1 MAKEDEQNE
10 IEETVQE
17 AKGDAPVEETPVEET
32 PVEEAP
38 VEEKPKETPKEKPK
52 AAKKERKTAS
62 KGEKKS
68 SGKPKEEEDDIKHLV
83 RISGTDLQGKRS
95 VLFAMTGIKGIN
107 RRVARILVLHS
118 GVDPKATIG
127 YLDDAEIE
135 KLQLSVDSITNIIPT
150 WMMNKQ
156 NELLSG
162 DNKHVIGNDIY
173 MSLTEDLNTMKK
185 TRSYKGLRHDRGLRV
200 RGQRTRSTGRK
211 GSTVGVSRAS
221 LRK

>member
-1 MAKEDEQNE
+1 MAKEDEDKK

-17 AKGDAPVEETPVEET
+17 VKTEVPV
-32 PVEEAP
+32 
-38 VEEKPKETPKEKPK
+38 KKETPKEKPK
-52 AAKKERKTAS
+52 AAKKERKTAP

-68 SGKPKEEEDDIKHLV
+68 SGKAKAEEDEIKHLV

-107 RRVARILVLHS
+107 RRIAKILVLNS

-127 YLDDAEIE
+127 YLDDAQIE
-135 KLQLSVDSITNIIPT
+135 KLQLSVDSIANIIPT

-156 NELLSG
+156 SELLSG

-185 TRSYKGLRHDRGLRV
+185 TRSYRGLRHDRGLRV

>member
-1 MAKEDEQNE
+1 
-10 IEETVQE
+10 
-17 AKGDAPVEETPVEET
+17 
-32 PVEEAP
+32 
-38 VEEKPKETPKEKPK
+38 
-52 AAKKERKTAS
+52 
-62 KGEKKS
+62 
-68 SGKPKEEEDDIKHLV
+68 
-83 RISGTDLQGKRS
+83 
-95 VLFAMTGIKGIN
+95 
-107 RRVARILVLHS
+107 
-118 GVDPKATIG
+118 
-127 YLDDAEIE
+127 
-135 KLQLSVDSITNIIPT
+135 
-150 WMMNKQ
+150 MMNKQ

>member
-1 MAKEDEQNE
+1 MAKEDEDKK

-17 AKGDAPVEETPVEET
+17 VKT
-32 PVEEAP
+32 EAP
-38 VEEKPKETPKEKPK
+38 VKKETPKEKPK
-52 AAKKERKTAS
+52 AAKKERKTAP

-68 SGKPKEEEDDIKHLV
+68 SGKAKDEEDEIKHLV

-107 RRVARILVLHS
+107 RRIAKILVLNS

-127 YLDDAEIE
+127 YLDDAQIE
-135 KLQLSVDSITNIIPT
+135 KLQLSVDSIANIIPT

-156 NELLSG
+156 SELLSG

-185 TRSYKGLRHDRGLRV
+185 TRSYRGLRHDRGLRV

>member
-1 MAKEDEQNE
+1 MAKEDEDKK

-17 AKGDAPVEETPVEET
+17 VKK
-32 PVEEAP
+32 EAP
-38 VEEKPKETPKEKPK
+38 VKKETPKEKPK
-52 AAKKERKTAS
+52 AAKKERKTAP

-68 SGKPKEEEDDIKHLV
+68 SGKAKAEEDEIKHLV

-107 RRVARILVLHS
+107 RRIAKILVLNS

-127 YLDDAEIE
+127 YLDDAQIE
-135 KLQLSVDSITNIIPT
+135 KLQLSVDSIANIIPT

-156 NELLSG
+156 SELLSG

-185 TRSYKGLRHDRGLRV
+185 TRSYRGLRHDRGLRV

>member
-10 IEETVQE
+10 IDKTVQE
-17 AKGDAPVEETPVEET
+17 AKELAPVE
-32 PVEEAP
+32 
-38 VEEKPKETPKEKPK
+38 ETPKEKPK
-52 AAKKERKTAS
+52 EKPKAVKKERKTAS
-62 KGEKKS
+62 KGGKKAT
-68 SGKPKEEEDDIKHLV
+68 GKPKEEEDDIKHLV

-107 RRVARILVLHS
+107 RRIAKILVLHS
-118 GVDPKATIG
+118 GVDPNATIG
-127 YLDDAEIE
+127 YLDDAQIE
-135 KLQLSVDSITNIIPT
+135 KLQSSVDNIKNIIPV

-156 NELLSG
+156 IELLSG
-162 DNKHVIGNDIY
+162 EDKHVIGNDVY
-173 MSLTEDLNTMKK
+173 MALTEDLNTMKK
-185 TRSYKGLRHDRGLRV
+185 TRSYRGLRHDRGLRV

>member
-1 MAKEDEQNE
+1 MAKEDEDKK

-17 AKGDAPVEETPVEET
+17 VKK
-32 PVEEAP
+32 EAP
-38 VEEKPKETPKEKPK
+38 VKETPKEKPK

-68 SGKPKEEEDDIKHLV
+68 SGKAKDEEDEIKHLV

-107 RRVARILVLHS
+107 RRIAKILVLNS

-127 YLDDAEIE
+127 YLDDAQIE
-135 KLQLSVDSITNIIPT
+135 KLQLSVDSIANIIPT

-156 NELLSG
+156 SELLSG

-185 TRSYKGLRHDRGLRV
+185 TRSYRGLRHDRGLRV